1 MLVVRVCLC
10 VCVWGGCSVWKTQ
23 LFVSMFMHLWAWI
36 YICLSDRQPQR
47 TSMSE
52 CIICLLCDS
61 THKWT
66 KMSHG
71 EIQSVIHRLRPL
83 CANRGQH
90 FLINARQSVQVRC
103 EPRGRMPLCFSHT
116 VSQPVTYLRLLAQW
130 TPKEECVANLK
141 HAVCLLVVKAV
152 WRTWLELHFM
162 TGSPFLMCHISVC

>member
-1 MLVVRVCLC
+1 MLSLLYCLGLYNGGTELRNVCVRECVWVSEKEREREKFCVCQCWLFVCVC

-36 YICLSDRQPQR
+36 YTCLSDRQPQR

-71 EIQSVIHRLRPL
+71 EIQSVIHRLWPL

-90 FLINARQSVQVRC
+90 FLINARQSCKCGVSREEGC
-103 EPRGRMPLCFSHT
+103 LCVSAT
-116 VSQPVTYLRLLAQW
+116 QSVSQ
-130 TPKEECVANLK
+130 
-141 HAVCLLVVKAV
+141 
-152 WRTWLELHFM
+152 
-162 TGSPFLMCHISVC
+162 SHI